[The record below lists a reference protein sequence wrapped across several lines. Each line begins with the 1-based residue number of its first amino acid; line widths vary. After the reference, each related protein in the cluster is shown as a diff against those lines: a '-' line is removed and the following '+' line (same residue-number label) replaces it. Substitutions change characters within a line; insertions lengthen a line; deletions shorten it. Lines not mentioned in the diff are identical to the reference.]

1 MRLLIEDL
9 TSRKAA
15 AASIEFEIKAEM
27 LNFFNF
33 TNIDPAT
40 IQGDI
45 ENQSFGQASNAL
57 GARTIDFQARFNF

>member
-1 MRLLIEDL
+1 MKVLGDNAKL
-9 TSRKAA
+9 
-15 AASIEFEIKAEM
+15 EIKAEM